1 MVNKMNI
8 RKRTKINKLVLS
20 AMLLAIGLLLP
31 FLTGQLQQF
40 GNMLL
45 PMHIPV
51 MLCGLICGQWYG
63 LTIGFILPLMRSGL
77 FGMPVFFPNAV
88 SMAFELATYGFV
100 IGLLFNHAK
109 WKCIRSLYRC
119 LIISMLSGRIVWGMA
134 QALLIAVSG
143 GIFTPEMFITSAF
156 VNAVPGIILQLVL
169 IPSIMLVLHKTHL
182 VPFGKNNHRSVKAD
196 AE

>member
-1 MVNKMNI
+1 MKKGKI
-8 RKRTKINKLVLS
+8 RNLALS
-20 AMLLAIGLLLP
+20 AMLMAVGIILP

-63 LTIGFILPLMRSGL
+63 LAVGFILPIMRSGL
-77 FGMPVFFPNAV
+77 FGMPVFYPNAV
-88 SMAFELATYGFV
+88 SMAFELAAYGFV
-100 IGLLFNHAK
+100 IGFLFSHAK

-119 LIISMLSGRIVWGMA
+119 LIISMISGRIVWGIV
-134 QALLIAVSG
+134 QAILVLPG
-143 GIFTPEMFITSAF
+143 GGAFTLELFLTSAF
-156 VNAVPGIILQLVL
+156 VNAIPGIILQLIL
-169 IPSIMLVLHKTHL
+169 IPSIMLFLHKTHL
-182 VPFGKNNHRSVKAD
+182 VPFKKENHRKAEHN